1 MHQYQLC
8 SQDQRLAFALIGVI
22 VHMLRCHM
30 PTFMAYCLWLCR
42 PSVLLRRLRFL
53 RRPHPPYPCHHPFV
67 LPLPLP
73 GCLIYELPT
82 YSESKIAVLVKSTDR
97 ISHTIAELDFTNHS
111 IAFLQTSCRQT
122 HTLMMPT
129 GHVCLKPSKA
139 VLLWFHIGCT
149 TCAL

>member
-1 MHQYQLC
+1 MPGVCPH
-8 SQDQRLAFALIGVI
+8 IGVI

-30 PTFMAYCLWLCR
+30 PTFMACCLWLCR

-53 RRPHPPYPCHHPFV
+53 RRPHPPYQPYLPFPSS
-67 LPLPLP
+67 LCLPLP